1 MFKLSNSVKQLSSFK
16 RLSSFISKK
25 EHEFIEADLYRLN
38 QPAVI
43 DYYLK
48 YGTLSRSLEEF
59 YTYRAIIDKIKLW
72 ASEEAVKR
80 SSGLTLKN
88 DVYYTWYKVAEKYNI
103 NIETMIDSELL
114 KLKRNLIESEIRTK
128 AEQNA
133 EKIISSIKY

>member
-1 MFKLSNSVKQLSSFK
+1 MFKRLFSFK

-59 YTYRAIIDKIKLW
+59 YTYRAIVDKIKTW
-72 ASEEAVKR
+72 TSEEAIKR
-80 SSGLTLKN
+80 FNGPVLKTET
-88 DVYYTWYKVAEKYNI
+88 YYSWYRVAEKYNI

-114 KLKRNLIESEIRTK
+114 KLKRNLIESEIKAK

-133 EKIISSIKY
+133 EKIISNFKR

>member
-1 MFKLSNSVKQLSSFK
+1 MFKLLNSARRLSSFK
-16 RLSSFISKK
+16 KLSLFISKK

-38 QPAVI
+38 QPAII

-59 YTYRAIIDKIKLW
+59 YTYKAIVDKIKAW
-72 ASEEAVKR
+72 VSDEAVRR
-80 SSGLTLKN
+80 SNGSVLKT
-88 DVYYTWYKVAEKYNI
+88 DVYYYWYKVAEKYNI

-114 KLKRNLIESEIRTK
+114 KLKRNLVESEIKTN